1 MRQPVDTTDG
11 ALMERAMEEL
21 DLPHVLDDIA
31 KYCMTS
37 MAGDVVRALR
47 PRTDADD
54 LRDDLDRVQE
64 CVDIIAS
71 GVPFPFE
78 RVSDIRPLVT
88 KAIIEGNFLS
98 ATELLHVQE
107 AMSVSRT
114 TRRFIGERP
123 AAERL
128 RAFVES
134 LIDNRVLEKHI
145 TDAIDDTGTVRD
157 NASRE
162 LQAIRKEIHE
172 LSARLRSRLQRIL
185 KKFGEDEILQDEFI
199 TQRDGRFVL
208 PLRVGDKRS
217 VPGIIHGVS
226 QSGSTVFMEP
236 AETFDMN
243 NELSLLHARENRE
256 IIKILTTLTAE
267 LAAVAP
273 DVRAAFDVLLQLD
286 SILARARYAVD
297 LGGIKPII
305 ADDEDVEL
313 RNVHHPV
320 LKSQVRREKQSR
332 SRDDDNE
339 VIPLSVD
346 FREATRGILIS
357 GPNAGGKTVAMKTI
371 GLSMAMAMCGV
382 FPLGMCRT
390 GIRRIFTAIG
400 DHQSIE
406 SNLSTFSSQIIRIRD
421 ILSHCGRDA
430 MVLIDEICAGTDP
443 AEGGALAAG
452 ILDSLL
458 ERGACFVITT
468 HQSSLKQYALTRPA
482 IENASL
488 AFDEAQMQPT
498 FRFLP
503 GVPGNSYAFV
513 LAHNVGLPD
522 VVVQRARG
530 YLGERHDELE
540 QSITAMQR
548 FRQEAEDL
556 RMKSA
561 EEHQKAERLRKDYE
575 ERLAQVKQKRS
586 TVVEDAREE
595 AREVLR
601 KAQALVENTIREVRE
616 QQKSAAEIKKAFSAE
631 ASELSNALADDA
643 SDSSHGSQTP
653 YSGVSHY
660 GGTHG
665 ASHASSHASSD
676 SAAIKTGDTV
686 VVDGT
691 NAIGTVISIDTKSAS
706 AMVEVNGIKFKFQ
719 LSKLSTTTS
728 KPKPMPERDM
738 GVMLKMDSHTNLDL
752 RGKRADEGL
761 RELEMFINDA
771 VLGNLT
777 HVSIIHGK
785 GTGAMRRVVQDYLKE
800 HPQIKT
806 SRLGTIQEGGDG
818 VTIIELA

>member
-1 MRQPVDTTDG
+1 MRPPIEITDSD
-11 ALMERAMEEL
+11 LLDRAVEEL
-21 DLPHVLDDIA
+21 DLPHVLDQVA
-31 KYCMTS
+31 RYCITS

-47 PRTDADD
+47 PHTNPDV

-64 CVDIIAS
+64 CVNIIAS
-71 GVPFPFE
+71 GTDFPFD
-78 RVSDIRPLVT
+78 RVHDIRPLVS

-107 AMSVSRT
+107 AMAVSRT

-123 AAERL
+123 AGTRL
-128 RAFVES
+128 RAFVEP

-162 LQAIRKEIHE
+162 LQSIRKEIHS
-172 LSARLRSRLQRIL
+172 LSARLRTRLQHIL

-208 PLRVGDKRS
+208 PLRVESKRS

-273 DVRAAFDVLLQLD
+273 EIRAAFDVLLKLD
-286 SILARARYAVD
+286 SILARARYALD
-297 LGGIKPII
+297 FGGIKPVI

-313 RNVHHPV
+313 KNVHHPV
-320 LKSQVRREKQSR
+320 LKAQGRRDKT
-332 SRDDDNE
+332 E
-339 VIPLSVD
+339 VIPLSVS
-346 FREATRGILIS
+346 FRESTRGILIS

-371 GLSMAMAMCGV
+371 GLSMSMALSGV

-390 GIRRIFTAIG
+390 SIRRIFTAIG

-458 ERGACFVITT
+458 ERGACFVVTT

-488 AFDEAQMQPT
+488 AFDEARMQPT
-498 FRFLP
+498 FMFLP

-513 LAHNVGLPD
+513 LAQNVGLPD
-522 VVVQRARG
+522 VVIQRARG

-540 QSITAMQR
+540 QSISAMQR
-548 FRQEAEDL
+548 FRQEAEEL
-556 RMKSA
+556 RMKAA
-561 EEHQKAERLRKDYE
+561 EEHATAERTRKDYE
-575 ERLAQVKQKRS
+575 ERLAQVKAKRS

-616 QQKSAAEIKKAFSAE
+616 QQKSAAEIKKDFVAE
-631 ASELSNALADDA
+631 SSNISNALTEPSDA
-643 SDSSHGSQTP
+643 NTAHTDSGLDTDLH
-653 YSGVSHY
+653 
-660 GGTHG
+660 
-665 ASHASSHASSD
+665 SSATLP
-676 SAAIKTGDTV
+676 AIEVGETV

-691 NAIGTVISIDTKSAS
+691 NAVGTVLSVDTKSHT

-719 LSKLSTTTS
+719 LAKIRHTTS
-728 KPKPMPERDM
+728 KPKAMPDRDM

-752 RGKRADEGL
+752 RGMRADEGL
-761 RELEMFINDA
+761 RALEMFINDA
-771 VLGNLT
+771 VLGNLD

-785 GTGAMRRVVQDYLKE
+785 GTGAMRRVVQEYLKE

-806 SRLGTIQEGGDG
+806 SRLGTIPEGGDG

>member
-1 MRQPVDTTDG
+1 MRAPADTTD
-11 ALMERAMEEL
+11 ADLLERSVEEL
-21 DLPHVLDDIA
+21 DLPLLLDQVA
-31 KYCMTS
+31 RYCMTS

-47 PRTDADD
+47 PHTNPDL

-64 CVDIIAS
+64 CLDILAS
-71 GVPFPFE
+71 GTVFPFE
-78 RVSDIRPLVT
+78 RVNDIRPLVS

-114 TRRFIGERP
+114 TRRFIAERP
-123 AAERL
+123 AAIQL
-128 RAFVES
+128 RTFTEP

-162 LQAIRKEIHE
+162 LLAIRKEIHE
-172 LSARLRSRLQRIL
+172 LSARLRTRLLRIL
-185 KKFGEDEILQDEFI
+185 KKFGEEELLQDEFI

-208 PLRVGDKRS
+208 PLRVESKRA

-243 NELSLLHARENRE
+243 NELSLLHNRETRE

-267 LAAVAP
+267 LGAVAP
-273 DVRAAFDVLLQLD
+273 EVRAAFDVLLKLD
-286 SILARARYAVD
+286 SILARARYALD
-297 LGGIKPII
+297 YGGIKPVI

-313 RNVHHPV
+313 TNVHHPV
-320 LKSQVRREKQSR
+320 LKAQGRRDKT
-332 SRDDDNE
+332 D
-339 VIPLSVD
+339 VIPLSVS
-346 FREATRGILIS
+346 FRESTRGILIS

-371 GLSMAMAMCGV
+371 GLSMAMALSGV
-382 FPLGMCRT
+382 FPLGMCIT
-390 GIRRIFTAIG
+390 SIRRIFTAIG

-421 ILSHCGRDA
+421 ILSHCGPDA

-458 ERGACFVITT
+458 ERGACFVVTT

-522 VVVQRARG
+522 VVIQRARG

-616 QQKSAAEIKKAFSAE
+616 QQKSAAEIKKAFTSE
-631 ASELSNALADDA
+631 ASELTNALADDA
-643 SDSSHGSQTP
+643 SEASRAAQASH
-653 YSGVSHY
+653 SGVTHY
-660 GGTHG
+660 SGTHG
-665 ASHASSHASSD
+665 ASHVSD
-676 SAAIKTGDTV
+676 VAAIKTGDTV

-691 NAIGTVISIDTKSAS
+691 NAIGTVMSIDVKSAS

-728 KPKPMPERDM
+728 KPKAMPERDM

>member
-1 MRQPVDTTDG
+1 MRSNVEITD
-11 ALMERAMEEL
+11 ADLLERAVEEL
-21 DLPHVLDDIA
+21 DLPQVLDYVA
-31 KYCMTS
+31 RYCMTS

-47 PRTDADD
+47 PNTNPDL

-64 CVDIIAS
+64 CVDIIAA
-71 GVPFPFE
+71 GTDFPFE
-78 RVSDIRPLVT
+78 RVNDIRPLVT

-107 AMSVSRT
+107 AMGVSRT
-114 TRRFIGERP
+114 TRRFITERP
-123 AAERL
+123 AANRL
-128 RAFVES
+128 RTFVEP

-162 LQAIRKEIHE
+162 LQSIRKEIHE
-172 LSARLRSRLQRIL
+172 LSARLRTRLLRIL
-185 KKFGEDEILQDEFI
+185 KKFGEEELLQDEFI

-208 PLRVGDKRS
+208 PLRVESKRS

-243 NELSLLHARENRE
+243 NELSLLHNRENRE

-267 LAAVAP
+267 LASVAP
-273 DVRAAFDVLLQLD
+273 EVRAAFDVLLELD
-286 SILARARYAVD
+286 GILARARYALD
-297 LGGIKPII
+297 YGGIKPLI

-313 RNVHHPV
+313 KDVHHPV
-320 LKSQVRREKQSR
+320 LKAQGRRDKT
-332 SRDDDNE
+332 D
-339 VIPLSVD
+339 VIPLSVS
-346 FREATRGILIS
+346 FRESTRGILIS

-371 GLSMAMAMCGV
+371 GLSMAMALSGV
-382 FPLGMCRT
+382 FPLGMCT
-390 GIRRIFTAIG
+390 TSTRRIFTAIG

-458 ERGACFVITT
+458 ERGACFVVTT

-488 AFDEAQMQPT
+488 AFDEARMQPT

-513 LAHNVGLPD
+513 LAQNVGLPD
-522 VVVQRARG
+522 VVVERARG
-530 YLGERHDELE
+530 YLGERHGELE
-540 QSITAMQR
+540 QSISAMQR
-548 FRQEAEDL
+548 FRAEAEDL
-556 RMKSA
+556 RMKTA
-561 EEHQKAERLRKDYE
+561 EEHQKAERIRKDYE
-575 ERLAQVKQKRS
+575 ERLAQVRVKRS

-616 QQKSAAEIKKAFSAE
+616 QQKSAAEIKKDFATESASI
-631 ASELSNALADDA
+631 ANALSDA
-643 SDSSHGSQTP
+643 EELAKQANHKGSSL
-653 YSGVSHY
+653 GVND
-660 GGTHG
+660 TR
-665 ASHASSHASSD
+665 D
-676 SAAIKTGDTV
+676 TVAALKQGDTV
-686 VVDGT
+686 IVEGT
-691 NAIGTVISIDTKSAS
+691 NAIGTILSIDAKAAS

-719 LSKLSTTTS
+719 LSKLRSS
-728 KPKPMPERDM
+728 SAKPKPMPDRDM

-752 RGKRADEGL
+752 RGMRADEGL
-761 RELEMFINDA
+761 RALEMFINDA
-771 VLGNLT
+771 VLGNLD

-785 GTGAMRRVVQDYLKE
+785 GTGAMRKVVQEYLKE

-806 SRLGTIQEGGDG
+806 SRLGTLPEGGDG

>member
-1 MRQPVDTTDG
+1 MRPQPADTTEAD
-11 ALMERAMEEL
+11 LLERAIEEL
-21 DLPHVLDDIA
+21 DLPQVLDQVA
-31 KYCMTS
+31 RYCMTS

-47 PRTDADD
+47 PQTNPDI
-54 LRDDLDRVQE
+54 LRDDIDRVQE
-64 CVDIIAS
+64 CVDILAT
-71 GVPFPFE
+71 GTEFPLD
-78 RVSDIRPLVT
+78 RVNDIRPLVS

-98 ATELLHVQE
+98 ATELLYVQE
-107 AMSVSRT
+107 AMAVSRT
-114 TRRFIGERP
+114 TRRFLAERP
-123 AAERL
+123 NAVRL
-128 RAFVES
+128 RTLTEP

-145 TDAIDDTGTVRD
+145 TDAIDDTGMVRD

-162 LQAIRKEIHE
+162 LHAIRKEIHE
-172 LSARLRSRLQRIL
+172 LSARLRTRLLRIL

-208 PLRVGDKRS
+208 PLRVESKRS
-217 VPGIIHGVS
+217 VAGIIHGVS

-236 AETFDMN
+236 AETYDMN
-243 NELSLLHARENRE
+243 NELSLLHNRENRE

-267 LAAVAP
+267 LGAIAP
-273 DVRAAFDVLLQLD
+273 DVRAAFDVLLELD

-297 LGGIKPII
+297 FGGIKPRI
-305 ADDEDVEL
+305 AYDEDVEL
-313 RNVHHPV
+313 TKVHHPV
-320 LKSQVRREKQSR
+320 LKAQGRRDKT
-332 SRDDDNE
+332 D
-339 VIPLSVD
+339 VIPLSVS
-346 FREATRGILIS
+346 FRESTRGILIS

-371 GLSMAMAMCGV
+371 GLSMAMALSGV
-382 FPLGMCRT
+382 FPLGMCTT

-458 ERGACFVITT
+458 ERGACFVVTT

-498 FRFLP
+498 FLFLP

-513 LAHNVGLPD
+513 LAQNVGLPA

-540 QSITAMQR
+540 QSISAMQR
-548 FRQEAEDL
+548 FRAEAEDL
-556 RMKSA
+556 RMKTA
-561 EEHQKAERLRKDYE
+561 EEHAKAERTRKDYE
-575 ERLAQVKQKRS
+575 ERLAQVKAKRS

-616 QQKSAAEIKKAFSAE
+616 QQKSAAEIKKEFSSESSALTNALSASEE
-631 ASELSNALADDA
+631 ASAQASQQRADGRNINVNEARETIAELK
-643 SDSSHGSQTP
+643 Q
-653 YSGVSHY
+653 
-660 GGTHG
+660 
-665 ASHASSHASSD
+665 
-676 SAAIKTGDTV
+676 GDTV
-686 VVDGT
+686 VVEGT
-691 NAIGTVISIDTKSAS
+691 NAVGTILSVDAKAAT

-719 LSKLSTTTS
+719 LSKIRSTTS
-728 KPKPMPERDM
+728 KPKPMPDRDM
-738 GVMLKMDSHTNLDL
+738 GVILKMDSHTNLDL
-752 RGKRADEGL
+752 RGMRADEGL
-761 RELEMFINDA
+761 RAIEMFINDA
-771 VLGNLT
+771 VLGNLD

-785 GTGAMRRVVQDYLKE
+785 GTGAMRKVVQEYLKE

-806 SRLGTIQEGGDG
+806 SRLGTLQEGGDG